1 MTLFPTDPKQ
11 MRSRIRS
18 YERALKKEYD
28 LHGAY
33 DDSAGKRYLLGSLYL
48 LLNDIEGALK
58 HYAWFEKSFGDDI
71 GDPLDLLTWTLV
83 LYRAGDL
90 EAALRKLR
98 QAMLSNLYLIPYIL
112 QIEQP
117 ELDISHLSNL
127 ETQEYL
133 GYIPDELVR
142 LWDGEAL
149 DWLRASYHLAEIQ
162 AVREQYIEI
171 QRQLKDE
178 LRGEKRT
185 QLVREAFALR
195 SGE

>member
-1 MTLFPTDPKQ
+1 MTLFPTDPKHI
-11 MRSRIRS
+11 RSRIRS

-28 LHGAY
+28 LYGAY
-33 DDSAGKRYLLGSLYL
+33 DDSAGKRYRLGSLYL

-58 HYAWFEKSFGDDI
+58 HYIWFEKSFGDDI

-98 QAMLSNLYLIPYIL
+98 QTMHSNLYLIPHIL

-127 ETQEYL
+127 ETREYL

-142 LWDGEAL
+142 LWDKEAL
-149 DWLRASYHLAEIQ
+149 DWLRASYHQAEIQ
-162 AVREQYIEI
+162 AVRERYIAI
-171 QRQLKDE
+171 QRQLKHE
-178 LRGEKRT
+178 PIGETRSR
-185 QLVREAFALR
+185 LVREAFALR
-195 SGE
+195 RGE

>member
-1 MTLFPTDPKQ
+1 MTLFPTDPKRI
-11 MRSRIRS
+11 RSRIRS

-33 DDSAGKRYLLGSLYL
+33 DDGAGKRYLLGSLYL

-58 HYAWFEKSFGDDI
+58 HYIWFEKSFGDDI

-90 EAALRKLR
+90 EAAIRKLR
-98 QAMLSNLYLIPYIL
+98 QAMLSNLYLIPHVL

-127 ETQEYL
+127 ETREYL
-133 GYIPDELVR
+133 GYIPDELMQ

-149 DWLRASYHLAEIQ
+149 DWLRASYHQAEIQ
-162 AVREQYIEI
+162 AVRERYIAI
-171 QRQLKDE
+171 KRQLKHE
-178 LRGEKRT
+178 PVGETRSR
-185 QLVREAFALR
+185 LVREAFALR

>member
-1 MTLFPTDPKQ
+1 MALFPTDPKQ
-11 MRSRIRS
+11 IRSRIRS

-28 LHGAY
+28 LYGAY
-33 DDSAGKRYLLGSLYL
+33 DDGAGKRYLLGSLYL

-58 HYAWFEKSFGDDI
+58 HYAWFEKAFGDDI

-90 EAALRKLR
+90 EAALKKLR
-98 QAMLSNLYLIPYIL
+98 QAMLSNLYLIPHVL

-127 ETQEYL
+127 ETREYL
-133 GYIPDELVR
+133 GYIPVELVR
-142 LWDGEAL
+142 LWDSSAL
-149 DWLRASYHLAEIQ
+149 DWLSMSYHQAEIQ
-162 AVREQYIEI
+162 AVRERYITI
-171 QRQLKDE
+171 QRQLKNE
-178 LRGEKRT
+178 PRGEKRT
-185 QLVREAFALR
+185 NLVREAFALR

>member
-11 MRSRIRS
+11 IRSRIRS

-28 LHGAY
+28 LYGAY
-33 DDSAGKRYLLGSLYL
+33 DDSAGKRYLVGSLYL

-90 EAALRKLR
+90 EAALKKMR
-98 QAMLSNLYLIPYIL
+98 QAMLSNLYLIPHVL
-112 QIEQP
+112 RIEQP

-127 ETQEYL
+127 ETQEDL
-133 GYIPDELVR
+133 GYIPDEIVR
-142 LWDGEAL
+142 LWDGEVL
-149 DWLRASYHLAEIQ
+149 DWLRASYHQAEIQ
-162 AVREQYIEI
+162 AVRERYIAI
-171 QRQLKDE
+171 QRQLKHE
-178 LRGEKRT
+178 PVGETRSR
-185 QLVREAFALR
+185 LVREAFALR

>member
-11 MRSRIRS
+11 IRSRIRS

-28 LHGAY
+28 LYGAY
-33 DDSAGKRYLLGSLYL
+33 DDGAGKRYLLGSLYL
-48 LLNDIEGALK
+48 LLNDIEAALK
-58 HYAWFEKSFGDDI
+58 HYIWFEKSFGDDI

-98 QAMLSNLYLIPYIL
+98 QAMLSNLYLIPHVLRID
-112 QIEQP
+112 QP

-127 ETQEYL
+127 ETREYL
-133 GYIPDELVR
+133 GYIPDEIVR
-142 LWDGEAL
+142 LWDGETL
-149 DWLRASYHLAEIQ
+149 DWLRASYHQAEIQ
-162 AVREQYIEI
+162 AVRERYIAI
-171 QRQLKDE
+171 KRQLKHE
-178 LRGEKRT
+178 PVGETRSR
-185 QLVREAFALR
+185 LVHEAFALR

>member
-1 MTLFPTDPKQ
+1 MALFPTDPKQ
-11 MRSRIRS
+11 IRSRIRS

-28 LHGAY
+28 LYGAY
-33 DDSAGKRYLLGSLYL
+33 DDGAGKRYLLGSLYL

-58 HYAWFEKSFGDDI
+58 HYAWFEKAFGDDI

-90 EAALRKLR
+90 EAALRKLH
-98 QAMLSNLYLIPYIL
+98 QAMLSNLYLIPHVL

-133 GYIPDELVR
+133 GYIPDEIVR
-142 LWDGEAL
+142 LWDGEVL
-149 DWLRASYHLAEIQ
+149 DWLRASYHQAEIQ
-162 AVREQYIEI
+162 AVRERYIAI
-171 QRQLKDE
+171 QRQLKHE
-178 LRGEKRT
+178 PVGETRSR
-185 QLVREAFALR
+185 LVREAFALR